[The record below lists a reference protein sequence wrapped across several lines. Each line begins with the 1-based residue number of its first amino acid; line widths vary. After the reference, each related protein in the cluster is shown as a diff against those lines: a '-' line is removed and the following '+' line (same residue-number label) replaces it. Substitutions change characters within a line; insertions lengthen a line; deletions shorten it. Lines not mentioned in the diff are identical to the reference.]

1 MGWDDWSSKSQFK
14 DKSDVEMDLKD
25 KDIGLK
31 EFEMEKV
38 VTFVVRY
45 KVLGKDYPEPFYLGC
60 TGIDLGDLT
69 MEKDKVYDFSVRN
82 CGESE
87 EIKPRET
94 GNKVEKEY
102 SADKEDEDFDE
113 KEYDLKIKDELF

>member
-1 MGWDDWSSKSQFK
+1 MGWDNWSSKSTFK
-14 DKSDVEMDLKD
+14 DRSNVEMDLKD

-31 EFEMEKV
+31 EFEIEKV

-60 TGIDLGDLT
+60 MGIDLGDLA
-69 MEKDKVYDFSVRN
+69 MEEDKVYDFAIRN

-87 EIKPRET
+87 ETKPHET

-102 SADKEDEDFDE
+102 WAEKKDWLDKE
-113 KEYDLKIKDELF
+113 KK